1 MNALAII
8 GLIVAMVLM
17 VVLAM
22 KGIHVL
28 AIALICSAILAAT
41 SGLNVY
47 NALAEQYMPAF
58 SNFVTNYFLIF
69 LSGSLFGSFMA
80 FSHAS
85 DAIANWIVK
94 KMGPSKAPL
103 AVILSGFVLTYGGV
117 SVHVVCF
124 TLFPLALSIFK
135 EADLP
140 RSMLPGTLAF
150 GTITFAMTTPGTPQ
164 IQNLIPAQ
172 ALGTSPTAGAVVGII
187 AGVFMFVVGYIMI
200 KRMFAA
206 REAKGEHYDAR
217 EGDMVGTIPEEELP
231 NVVFSFIPLILT
243 IVLLNFAKLP
253 VFYAILISIV
263 VGMVLM
269 RNTFSWKRTPA
280 AFADGAGKAIIAIC
294 NTSAVVGF
302 GGVMKSVPLFTTIT
316 NAMAHI
322 PGPALVGAAL
332 AVTIICGLCG
342 SASGGLG
349 IALPIVGPQ
358 YIEMGVAPAALH
370 RVCSIASGAL
380 DSVPH
385 NGFVVTLLTL
395 CGETHKD
402 AYMPIFW
409 LTVVLPFAATA
420 LAIGLFQM
428 FPGLP

>member
-1 MNALAII
+1 MNALSVI
-8 GLIVAMVLM
+8 GLIVAMVLL
-17 VVLAM
+17 VILAM
-22 KGIHVL
+22 RGLHVL
-28 AIALICSAILAAT
+28 AIALICSAILAGT
-41 SGLNVY
+41 SGMNIY
-47 NALAEQYMPAF
+47 SALTEQYMPAF
-58 SNFVTNYFLIF
+58 SSFVTNYFLIF

-85 DAIANWIVK
+85 DAIASWIVRK
-94 KMGPSKAPL
+94 AGPSKAPL
-103 AVILSGFVLTYGGV
+103 AVILAGFILTYGGV

-135 EADLP
+135 EANLP

-172 ALGTSPTAGAVVGII
+172 ALGTSPTAGAVVGVI

-206 REAKGEHYDAR
+206 RAARGEGFVAKDSDSFG
-217 EGDMVGTIPEEELP
+217 VIPQEDLP
-231 NVVFSFIPLILT
+231 NVVFSFVPLILT
-243 IVLLNFAKLP
+243 IVLLNVVKLN
-253 VFYAILISIV
+253 VFYSILISII
-263 VGMVLM
+263 VGMILM
-269 RNTFSWKRTPA
+269 RKNFNLKQTPA
-280 AFADGAGKAIIAIC
+280 AFADGAGKAIVAIA

-302 GGVMKSVPLFTTIT
+302 GGVMKSVPLFTSIT
-316 NAMAHI
+316 NAMANI

-332 AVTIICGLCG
+332 AVTVICGLCG

-358 YIEMGVAPAALH
+358 YIAMGVAPAALH
-370 RVCSIASGAL
+370 RVASIASGAL

-420 LAIGLFQM
+420 LAIGLFEM